1 MTEARAR
8 LTQPLGVAARLWARL
23 WSGHGVWVLAIAC
36 GAGAAWAVQLHIQG
50 KERDMQRRSQVPT
63 LSRLVAWTDLPAG
76 HVLDADDVAQRDIPE
91 DWAPAQSLAPEQ
103 LGELLGARLKAAVP
117 AGQPILR
124 ADLDLSPPG
133 TAARLGAGKR
143 ALTLSL
149 RELAEMPPDMH
160 EGDHLDIYVSLM
172 HNDKRLTLPLLQNGR
187 VLAAPGPDAA
197 QVVLEASASDALRV
211 IAARQ
216 AGALTLA
223 LRAPEDATS
232 EALPAGE
239 LGDILGLQ
247 APVDRTVPV
256 LYGDGQQELPPSV
269 LEAP

>member
-1 MTEARAR
+1 
-8 LTQPLGVAARLWARL
+8 
-23 WSGHGVWVLAIAC
+23 
-36 GAGAAWAVQLHIQG
+36 
-50 KERDMQRRSQVPT
+50 
-63 LSRLVAWTDLPAG
+63 
-76 HVLDADDVAQRDIPE
+76 
-91 DWAPAQSLAPEQ
+91 
-103 LGELLGARLKAAVP
+103 
-117 AGQPILR
+117 
-124 ADLDLSPPG
+124 
-133 TAARLGAGKR
+133 
-143 ALTLSL
+143 
-149 RELAEMPPDMH
+149 MH